1 MKVLSPSLAYK
12 SSLTKLDIFTYVKI
26 TTLVVLQTI
35 IESRQHAD
43 CELKKLLKIPA
54 KIWHSFRYLDFFYPA
69 FLYIFSPATNLII
82 KSNGEKPKAMWILPD
97 DFTNQMQL
105 LSTAVTTGLETID
118 ILTIFLKQSK
128 SILEKEIPLSLL
140 IFRCS
145 NISRSTHCS
154 ALM

>member
-1 MKVLSPSLAYK
+1 MS
-12 SSLTKLDIFTYVKI
+12 T
-26 TTLVVLQTI
+26 
-35 IESRQHAD
+35 D
-43 CELKKLLKIPA
+43 CELKRLLKIPA

-154 ALM
+154 ALMWYKPIKEKVTYNLNCWHDMSWGSLYVSWLKC

>member
-1 MKVLSPSLAYK
+1 MS
-12 SSLTKLDIFTYVKI
+12 T
-26 TTLVVLQTI
+26 
-35 IESRQHAD
+35 D
-43 CELKKLLKIPA
+43 CELKRLLKIPA

-118 ILTIFLKQSK
+118 VLTIFLKRSK

-154 ALM
+154 ALMWYKPIKEKVTYNLNCSHDMSWRSLYVSWLKC